1 MNYRLVLVMDR
12 NAAILLVKEHVKKE
26 NNIKHMIAVGAV
38 MRAMAAK
45 LGEDQ
50 ERWEIIGILHDID
63 FEKCSGLQDH
73 TLIARGLLEGVI
85 DHDAIQIIMAHNHEN
100 TGVALDTPAKK
111 SLVAS
116 DAVSGLVV
124 ATALVMP
131 SRKLADVK
139 PESIAKKFKT
149 KDFAKGCDRAR
160 ISVCEGVGIGMEDF
174 LALALEG
181 MKQVSDELGL

>member
-1 MNYRLVLVMDR
+1 MDR
-12 NAAILLVKEHVKKE
+12 NAAILLVKEHAKKE

-50 ERWEIIGILHDID
+50 VRWEIIGILHDID
-63 FEKCSGLQDH
+63 FEKCNGLQDH
-73 TLIARGLLEGVI
+73 TLIAKNLLEGVI
-85 DHDAIQIIMAHNHEN
+85 DHDAIQTIMAHNHEN
-100 TGVALDTPAKK
+100 TRVALDTPAKK

-139 PESIAKKFKT
+139 PESLAKKFRN

-160 ISVCEGVGIGMEDF
+160 IAVCEGVGIGVEDF

-181 MKQVSDELGL
+181 MKQVSGELGL